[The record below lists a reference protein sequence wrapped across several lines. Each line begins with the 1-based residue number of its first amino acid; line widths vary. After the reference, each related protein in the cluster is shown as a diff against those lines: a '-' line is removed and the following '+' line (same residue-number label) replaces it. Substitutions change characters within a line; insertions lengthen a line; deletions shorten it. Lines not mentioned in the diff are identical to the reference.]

1 MFDRKVWRSQIDE
14 RINGFARDPWQDV
27 QLIGGS
33 SLLAYLVMRTLEPF
47 LDTFEHAPIDAVCT
61 LADITDGQGAN
72 YIVRHARRMRFQSAR
87 LFDRDLH
94 AKADFRTAMES
105 LMIALETITLVRQ
118 RLNSD
123 RAVWFRNKLLN
134 ELMMYDSTEFTR
146 LRQVLEDPSWRPLHD
161 IIRGLRQRHGDYS
174 PADMILLREG
184 LNDSTPRVRAE
195 AARRI
200 GEFIGMPAEQLIVK
214 LLDVALYDCDAEPR
228 NAAACAFGKLRDRIS
243 SKQLLDELAIKLLDK
258 DKFVRSSTA
267 RVIEELGELAC
278 NMTIIEKLVTIVGNE
293 NEDAYAREA
302 AACALG
308 HLGNGAATPDVIRV
322 LTQTSQTAEAVSVHD
337 ATLTALIKLRRGNRS
352 LKSPHAPPTIKLDDD
367 EGDEHM
373 ASAEDDPPGDSHDA
387 SEQQYGDSTH
397 SSPDTVARIRHPL
410 IKLPSYM
417 RPGTDS
423 LHTATK

>member
-1 MFDRKVWRSQIDE
+1 MFDRKVWRSQIDDHM
-14 RINGFARDPWQDV
+14 NGFARDPWQDV
-27 QLIGGS
+27 QLIGGN
-33 SLLAYLVMRTLEPF
+33 SLLTYLVVRTLEPF
-47 LDTFEHAPIDAVCT
+47 LDTFEHEPIAAVRT
-61 LADITDGQGAN
+61 LSDITDGHGAN

-94 AKADFRTAMES
+94 AKADFRAAVES
-105 LMIALETITLVRQ
+105 LVIALETIALVRQ

-134 ELMMYDSTEFTR
+134 ELMVYDSSEFTR
-146 LRQVLEDPSWRPLHD
+146 LRQMLEDPSWRPLHD
-161 IIRGLRQRHGDYS
+161 IIRGLRQRHGDYT

-195 AARRI
+195 SSRRI
-200 GEFIGMPAEQLIVK
+200 GEFIGMPAEQLVGK

-228 NAAACAFGKLRDRIS
+228 NAAACAFGKLRDRIT
-243 SKQLLDELAIKLLDK
+243 SKQLLDELAIKLTDT

-278 NMTIIEKLVTIVGNE
+278 NAMVVEKLVTIVADD

-308 HLGNGAATPDVIRV
+308 HLGSGAATADVIRA
-322 LTQTSQTAEAVSVHD
+322 LTQVSQTAEAVSVHD
-337 ATLTALIKLRRGNRS
+337 ATLTALIKLRKGNRS
-352 LKSPHAPPTIKLDDD
+352 SKSVRSTPSSGSEGHDTLLDDHNHNEDHLGDAAD
-367 EGDEHM
+367 EAIDE
-373 ASAEDDPPGDSHDA
+373 SSRDA
-387 SEQQYGDSTH
+387 AY
-397 SSPDTVARIRHPL
+397 PARVRSPL
-410 IKLPSYM
+410 IKMPSYM

-423 LHTATK
+423 LQTAAH